1 MPLTS
6 PIVPYDEAWPVLYD
20 VERLRL
26 GAIFKKASHTCHH
39 IGSTA
44 VPGLSAKPE
53 IDVLVVVDPD
63 VDMTAIGGGMTSL
76 GYRRGGEIFPGHHF
90 FKRDENGRRTHKVHV
105 CGLAHFSIAE
115 FLVFR
120 DQLRAHGEARDAY
133 QALKLKLEA
142 SNTSGIREYLD
153 GKAPFIHEVLD
164 RAWGHDA
171 NA

>member
-6 PIVPYDEAWPVLYD
+6 PIVPYDAAWPDRYED
-20 VERLRL
+20 ERLRL
-26 GAIFKKASHTCHH
+26 HTIFKEASRAFHH

-53 IDVLVVVDPD
+53 IDVLIVIDPAT
-63 VDMTAIGGGMTSL
+63 DMTAIGGGMTSL

-105 CGLAHFSIAE
+105 CGPAHFSIAE

-120 DQLRAHGEARDAY
+120 DHLRAHGETRDAY
-133 QALKLKLEA
+133 QTLKLRLEA

-153 GKAPFIHEVLD
+153 GKAPFIHDVLD